1 MTEILRI
8 ESLTAGYRGAA
19 AIEEIGFSAKA
30 GSVVALLGANG
41 AGKSTLL
48 KCIAGLMP
56 TFSGRIWFEGRDV
69 TGRSAIELVRAGI
82 AYVPEGREIVTTLS
96 VNENLTLGGLH
107 VPKAVLEQRR
117 ELVLRLFPE
126 LVERLSS
133 PSWQLSGGQQ
143 QMLAIGRALM
153 AGPKVLLLDEPS
165 LGLAPLLVQRVFNQ
179 LGELQRQFNL
189 TVVLVEQNYRLTMRV
204 ADTAYFMRSGR
215 IVGHHSAEELRT
227 PEGYGK
233 IISAYFGA
241 AASAA

>member
-1 MTEILRI
+1 MSDILQV
-8 ESLTAGYRGAA
+8 EALTAGYCGAA
-19 AIEEIGFSAKA
+19 AIENIAFSAQA

-56 TFSGRIWFEGRDV
+56 VFSGRIRFEGKDV
-69 TGRSAIELVRAGI
+69 TGRSAVKLVRAGI
-82 AYVPEGREIVTTLS
+82 AYVPEGREIVTSLS

-107 VPKAVLEQRR
+107 VAKGDLVSRR
-117 ELVLRLFPE
+117 DLVLQLFPE
-126 LVERLSS
+126 LSERLNS

-189 TVVLVEQNYRLTMRV
+189 TVILVEQNYRLTMRL

-215 IVGHHSAEELRT
+215 IVGHHTADELRT

-241 AASAA
+241 AAAA

>member
-1 MTEILRI
+1 MSEILRV
-8 ESLTAGYRGAA
+8 ENLTAGYRGAA
-19 AIEEIGFSAKA
+19 AIENIAFSATA
-30 GSVVALLGANG
+30 GSIVALLGANG

-56 TFSGRIWFEGRDV
+56 VFSGRISFQGKDV
-69 TGRSAIELVRAGI
+69 TGQSAIQLVRAGI
-82 AYVPEGREIVTTLS
+82 AYVPEGREIVTSLS

-107 VPKAVLEQRR
+107 VPKGELESRR

-126 LVERLSS
+126 LTERLNS

-179 LGELQRQFNL
+179 LAELQRQFNL
-189 TVVLVEQNYRLTMRV
+189 TVILVEQNYRLTMRL
-204 ADTAYFMRSGR
+204 ADTAYFMRSGH
-215 IVGHHSAEELRT
+215 IVGHHTAEELRT

-241 AASAA
+241 AAAA